1 MHNFMILSDSAHD
14 LPKSLLGQ
22 LGVESVPLSV
32 EYDENTVFVDGSM
45 DPHEFYNGIRSGK
58 MPKTAAVNPEQ
69 WREKME
75 PALKNDRDVLVLAF
89 SSTLSAT
96 YQSAVI
102 AAEELGEKYPQRTIR
117 VVDTLSASV
126 GHGLLVWNAAKRREA
141 GESLEE
147 VYRWIME
154 NRLHV
159 CHWVTVNDLMHL
171 KRGGR
176 VSAATAVVG
185 TMLQIKPVIV
195 VNDDGRLDT
204 VAKARGRKSAIS
216 TLVQKLEETG
226 IPGANETVFLGHGDC
241 PEEAEALAE
250 QLKGKCGVKNVV
262 ITHVGNVI
270 GSHTGPDVLVIAF
283 LGKQRI
289 GS

>member
-1 MHNFMILSDSAHD
+1 MHDFMILSDSAHD
-14 LPKSLLGQ
+14 LPKTLLQ
-22 LGVESVPLSV
+22 ELGVESVPLSV
-32 EYDENTVFVDGSM
+32 EYDENTVFADGSM
-45 DPHEFYNGIRSGK
+45 DPHEFYNGIRAGK

-69 WREKME
+69 WRSKME
-75 PALKNDRDVLVLAF
+75 PALAEGRDVLVLAF
-89 SSTLSAT
+89 SSALSAT

-126 GHGLLVWNAAKRREA
+126 GHGLLLWNAAKRREA

-147 VYRWIME
+147 VYRWVME

-195 VNDDGRLDT
+195 VNDEGRLDT